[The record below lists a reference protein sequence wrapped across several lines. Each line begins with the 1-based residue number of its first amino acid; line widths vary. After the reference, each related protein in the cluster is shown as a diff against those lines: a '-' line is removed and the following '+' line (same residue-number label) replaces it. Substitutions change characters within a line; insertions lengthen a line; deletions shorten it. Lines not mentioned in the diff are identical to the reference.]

1 MTAMPQGIAR
11 VTTSAAPVSRIS
23 HCSLRTPQLDT
34 LVTYYTDVIGLTVIG
49 SVGDTVQLAC
59 SDGTV
64 ALELAPGDS
73 AALDHLAFDLPQGVG
88 IDAAAQALKGAGFT
102 PTDWDGVVPAG
113 AESLKLTDPD
123 GAVVQVMSRK
133 QLFSATTEPHRS
145 VGVSPVKLGHVASRV
160 DKVADVTRFYQEALG
175 FRFSDSIG
183 DDFIFLR
190 CNADH
195 HSVNLLRVGAPRHIH
210 HLAFELQDWSQMKT
224 AADELWSHGVPL
236 IWGPSR
242 HGAGHNLFMYH
253 HDPDGNVVEFFSEL
267 DRMSD
272 EGLGVFDWRPWHD
285 GPQYPR
291 KWDFEEIRGNG
302 WGSLPPDR
310 FVFG

>member
-1 MTAMPQGIAR
+1 
-11 VTTSAAPVSRIS
+11 
-23 HCSLRTPQLDT
+23 
-34 LVTYYTDVIGLTVIG
+34 
-49 SVGDTVQLAC
+49 
-59 SDGTV
+59 
-64 ALELAPGDS
+64 
-73 AALDHLAFDLPQGVG
+73 
-88 IDAAAQALKGAGFT
+88 
-102 PTDWDGVVPAG
+102 
-113 AESLKLTDPD
+113 
-123 GAVVQVMSRK
+123 
-133 QLFSATTEPHRS
+133 
-145 VGVSPVKLGHVASRV
+145 VKLGHVASRV